1 MRGAAKQPE
10 TQALIDTFRSVCG
23 NGATADGLSALYAYE
38 SQIPAV
44 SESKIDGLKK
54 HYGFND
60 PKGYEYFSV
69 HVEADR
75 EHAAAEREMLREHV
89 TDENAP
95 SVKASVDRVLNALW
109 DLLSG
114 VCQRHA
120 VAC

>member
-1 MRGAAKQPE
+1 MIRKR
-10 TQALIDTFRSVCG
+10 TR
-23 NGATADGLSALYAYE
+23 
-38 SQIPAV
+38 
-44 SESKIDGLKK
+44 
-54 HYGFND
+54 
-60 PKGYEYFSV
+60 YFSV

-75 EHAAAEREMLREHV
+75 EHSAAEREMLREHV

-120 VAC
+120 IAC